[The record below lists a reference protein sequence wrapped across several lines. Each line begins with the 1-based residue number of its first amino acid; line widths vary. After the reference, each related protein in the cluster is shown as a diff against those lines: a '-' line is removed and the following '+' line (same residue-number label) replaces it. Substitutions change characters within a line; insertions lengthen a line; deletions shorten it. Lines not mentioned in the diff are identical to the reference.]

1 MNYED
6 ALRHAGLTPDVRLHK
21 LYLQGVAA
29 GMAENARELGLLPRS
44 GGDYEPVMKDNSNY
58 RYDPPIAEPVI
69 FYRCNGCG
77 HAYEQVHPTSCDCME
92 AGGFDRVEYY
102 TTPPAQPAP
111 YVASQLV
118 QQSRSD
124 VEPVAWMWE
133 QRAARSSSGI
143 GGWDK
148 LILFCKPVD
157 DPFVEKRNLAPL
169 YTTPPAQP
177 LLKPL
182 TKDQITKFYGGD
194 SPLVFQIIREVE
206 AHHGIKEKNT

>member
-1 MNYED
+1 MICDECETVAHCLKNGCVPKHQ
-6 ALRHAGLTPDVRLHK
+6 ALNR
-21 LYLQGVAA
+21 
-29 GMAENARELGLLPRS
+29 MAENARELGLN
-44 GGDYEPVMKDNSNY
+44 YEPDDGIQVSKVWWNDEKLMAK
-58 RYDPPIAEPVI
+58 PIPFVE
-69 FYRCNGCG
+69 FYK
-77 HAYEQVHPTSCDCME
+77 
-92 AGGFDRVEYY
+92 
-102 TTPPAQPAP
+102 PAP